1 MQHTTSTGVA
11 DACAEAMKRARHVAI
26 DDAAIAATCQS
37 FPSDHLPVPEWNR
50 DLHFFEG
57 TEKSA
62 NYVLVLDALN
72 FSFWADAGQPR
83 WKIDYRGREL
93 QGYWALSA
101 ALKRAVEDGVPL
113 LEAGWLAE
121 ATRPQVE
128 RLLAGTQGEIP
139 LMAARQ
145 AHLNE
150 VGRVLLQ
157 RYDGLFTNM
166 VEDVGHDA
174 VDLALRVAAELT
186 SFDDV
191 ATLGDLRVPIYKRA
205 QILPVDLYGTYDG
218 RSWGDLRRLDQLTA
232 FADYKVPQVLR
243 RQGILRYDEELSEI
257 VDQERLIDPGHPM
270 EVEIRAATVDA
281 VERMRACMAARGQD
295 VRAFEIDWLL
305 WGLGQTKHPD
315 DRPYHKT
322 RTIYY

>member
-1 MQHTTSTGVA
+1 MQQTTTGVA
-11 DACAEAMKRARHVAI
+11 AACAEVMKRARHVVI
-26 DDAAIAATCQS
+26 DDAAIALTCQS
-37 FPSDHLPVPEWNR
+37 FPCDHLPVPEWNR

-72 FSFWADAGQPR
+72 FSFWADPEEPR

-113 LEAGWLAE
+113 LEASWLAE

-128 RLLAGTQGEIP
+128 QLLAGTQGEIP

-145 AHLNE
+145 AHVNE
-150 VGRVLLQ
+150 VGRVLLE

-166 VEDVGHDA
+166 VEDVRHDA
-174 VDLALRVAAELT
+174 VDLALRVASELT
-186 SFDDV
+186 SFNDV
-191 ATLGDLRVPIYKRA
+191 TTYSEMRVPIFKRA
-205 QILPVDLYGTYDG
+205 QILPVDLYGTFDG
-218 RSWGDLRRLDQLTA
+218 RAWGNLRRLDELTA

-243 RQGILRYDEELSEI
+243 RQGILRYDDELAEI
-257 VDQERLIDPGHPM
+257 VDHERHIVPGDPM

-281 VERMRACMAARGQD
+281 VERMRAVMAARGQE

-322 RTIYY
+322 RTVYY